1 MEKTFLIN
9 ELNLTMVGK
18 ESDAQV
24 IIQFDESDYISL
36 LPGTSSIVDD
46 LDGNICVMNID
57 SFRNFVLKGMDLL
70 SNVDPLFRGLLD
82 GDTEDS
88 EEEIIE
94 TVEKSPTI
102 DQKSSDFALF
112 ATKNILWNTFFL
124 AGIAPV
130 VQEELR
136 VVPRGQNSRKWKR
149 KETEESPW
157 AALVAPTS

>member
-1 MEKTFLIN
+1 MEKPFLVN

-57 SFRNFVLKGMDLL
+57 SFRNFVLKGMEIL
-70 SNVDPLFRGLLD
+70 SNVDPLFHGLLD
-82 GDTEDS
+82 GDPEDS

-102 DQKSSDFALF
+102 D
-112 ATKNILWNTFFL
+112 
-124 AGIAPV
+124 
-130 VQEELR
+130 
-136 VVPRGQNSRKWKR
+136 
-149 KETEESPW
+149 
-157 AALVAPTS
+157 

>member
-102 DQKSSDFALF
+102 D
-112 ATKNILWNTFFL
+112 
-124 AGIAPV
+124 
-130 VQEELR
+130 
-136 VVPRGQNSRKWKR
+136 
-149 KETEESPW
+149 
-157 AALVAPTS
+157 